1 MRETNCHA
9 CGVIVRGDKLRCPL
23 CGNAF
28 QDANKL
34 LDLDHPKDVFPH
46 IEASFKSH
54 LAIRILVFISIVTVL
69 LSFAVTR
76 FFESEINWPFL
87 ILLGI
92 ASMWIIVSNVLLK
105 RRSIAKTIA
114 WQVTLLSLLALLWDW
129 AIGWQAWS
137 IEYAIPII
145 CAAATAAMFVI
156 AQVRHMD
163 AKDYVVYL
171 ALTALFGLIPFLFI
185 VLDWAEFILPSLIC
199 VLVNA
204 TMLAAIL
211 VFQWESIMSELN
223 KRLHI

>member
-1 MRETNCHA
+1 MRETECSA

-28 QDANKL
+28 RHADEL
-34 LDLDHPKDVFPH
+34 LELDHPIDVFPY
-46 IEASFKSH
+46 IEAEYKSH

-69 LSFAVTR
+69 VSFAMSRIFVR
-76 FFESEINWPFL
+76 EINYPLL

-92 ASMWIIVSNVLLK
+92 GSMWIIVSNVLRK

-114 WQVTLLSLLALLWDW
+114 WQVTILSLLALLWDW
-129 AIGWQAWS
+129 VIAWTGWS
-137 IEYAIPII
+137 IDYAIPTI
-145 CAAATAAMFVI
+145 CVAATAAMFVI
-156 AQVRHMD
+156 AQVRHLD
-163 AKDYVVYL
+163 ARDYVVYL
-171 ALTALFGLIPFLFI
+171 ALTALFGLVPFLSL
-185 VLDWAEFILPSLIC
+185 VLGWAAHVWPSLIC
-199 VLVNA
+199 VVVNA

>member
-1 MRETNCHA
+1 MRETKCPS
-9 CGVIVRGDKLRCPL
+9 CEVIVRGDKLRCPL

-28 QDANKL
+28 PHADKL
-34 LDLDHPKDVFPH
+34 LHTEEPLDVFPYV
-46 IEASFKSH
+46 ESSFKSH
-54 LAIRILVFISIVTVL
+54 LAVRILAFISIVTVL

-76 FFESEINWPFL
+76 FYVSEINWPLL

-92 ASMWIIVSNVLLK
+92 GSMWVIVSNVLRK
-105 RRSIAKTIA
+105 RRSISKTIT

-129 AIGWQAWS
+129 VIGWQAWS

-156 AQVRHMD
+156 AQVRHLD
-163 AKDYVVYL
+163 ARDYVVYL
-171 ALTALFGLIPFLFI
+171 ALTALFGLVPFLFI
-185 VLDWAEFILPSLIC
+185 VLGWVSLILPSLIC
-199 VLVNA
+199 VVLNA
-204 TMLAAIL
+204 TMLSAIL